1 MSTPAT
7 AARATLTERRL
18 VMVMVD
24 LAGFTKAIAPLSSMQ
39 LAELVDDFYRLMAD
53 IVASHGGRV
62 IKFVG
67 DGCLAV
73 FDEADAVA
81 AVTCVH
87 DTVEPVRALGQR
99 HRVTLDVGANVHL
112 SVVVEG
118 ELGGRA
124 TDIVGAGVVHV
135 FRMGA
140 GPGVRISEPVYRKL
154 PNDQRGAWRKQ
165 QPPATYTLQAVAS

>member
-1 MSTPAT
+1 MSTSGAPSG
-7 AARATLTERRL
+7 LSERRL
-18 VMVMVD
+18 VLVMVD

-53 IVASHGGRV
+53 VVASHGGRV

-73 FDEADAVA
+73 FDEDEAVA

-87 DTVEPVRALGQR
+87 DAVEPVRALGER
-99 HRVTLDVGANVHL
+99 HGVALDVGANVHL

-140 GPGVRISEPVYRKL
+140 GPGIRISEPVYRKL
-154 PNDQRGAWRKQ
+154 PNDQRGPWRKH
-165 QPPATYTLQAVAS
+165 QPPATYTLQAAPS